1 MKKTIM
7 KIVAII
13 LCVVVVS
20 ATFMGCQ
27 RQSDRVSY
35 NLSLEADNFNIT
47 RRLAVI
53 NTRSDKPVFEMI
65 GRFSIETDTVDN
77 QLEITV
83 ETEKGVYKKHF
94 IYLND
99 WVTYVV
105 EDVSGADVNTF
116 VYEVNYLP
124 EAFKLIDIVTKE

>member
-13 LCVVVVS
+13 LCVMVVS

-27 RQSDRVSY
+27 RQSDKVSY
-35 NLSLEADNFNIT
+35 NLSMEADNFNIT

-65 GRFSIETDTVDN
+65 GNFSIETDTVDN

-94 IYLND
+94 VYLND

>member
-35 NLSLEADNFNIT
+35 NLSMEADNFNIT

-83 ETEKGVYKKHF
+83 EVEKGVYKKHF
-94 IYLND
+94 VYLND